1 MVSQSLPG
9 RATGLINKGTNAW
22 RNLRGLVPKIVLFSF
37 RLLLIVTFLAQFLPL
52 DLPDTQPDTQM
63 AAMQTESATQT
74 GLLRHESL
82 FDFLRRIAPRPFG
95 PTLALAH
102 SSGITLTKSVPVTV
116 YTDNPVFTY
125 TVNIQNPN
133 ALTIGQLAVVSDTVI
148 AGQNLQGGS
157 ATSPWWYQQS
167 GGHPTFKLIDSDDS
181 RPDIVAGSTALQ
193 LAIPIADHTILT
205 HTVLCFKGTVAGNPQ
220 EFCELVPA
228 VTTEVRAPAFGFSQV
243 PTATCAGS
251 AITYTLAISNYGGAA
266 TTKPFTLETQLD
278 PTVEYVV
285 GSASDG
291 GIYSAGRITWP
302 VYNILLANGANE
314 ILRSFQVTVPA
325 WLDDGDLITHVYTVT
340 SPEVTPDGGGIWSTQ
355 IQKVSAEFTHTAP
368 VCWGETVYFTNTA
381 GSIPATEWAWDFGD
395 GTPIVSGVNSVS
407 HQYANPGIYEASL
420 VVTGV
425 CGSVLQ
431 TDVYTALVAVEDVI
445 ASFQAAPTQVCAGG
459 TVWFTNTSLL
469 SGTVD
474 AWLWDFG
481 DGTSDTTN
489 WLTTNHSYNTPG
501 EYVATLYVTNTL
513 GCSDWA
519 TQTISV
525 EAVTASFEA
534 SPTQVCAGGTVWF
547 TNTSLLSGTVS
558 AWLWD
563 FGDGISDATNWA
575 TTNHLYSTP
584 GEYVATL
591 YVTNTLGCS
600 DWATQTISVEAVTAS
615 FEAAPTQVCAGGTV
629 WFTNTSLLSGTVD
642 AWLWDFGDG
651 TSDATNWLTTN
662 HSYNTPGEYVAT
674 LYVTTT
680 AGCYDSEAVTITVQ
694 GIQASFDSA
703 PGSLCV
709 NGTVYLTS
717 TSTLSGTVEMYTWN
731 YGDGVIESGEA
742 LSTTSHL
749 YTLPGEHVVT
759 LYVTNTL
766 GCSDW
771 ATKTVSVQDL
781 TVDFSADSSACLGD
795 GVAFTNLTVVTP
807 TNSISSYLWDFGNG
821 DVITNVWAGFLYMG
835 YTSSGLYTATLTVT
849 TTAGCVNSTSRQVTI
864 HPTPQPTFTVNSPV
878 CVGDTMYFANSTSG
892 GDNTYL
898 WEFGDSTISS
908 LENPSHTY
916 GVAGTY
922 TVTLTV
928 TNTQGCAASLQQ
940 QVNVLSLPVT
950 SFTWDTPV
958 CASEVMTFMN
968 TTPPPIH
975 SLLWDFGDGEISYLM
990 NPTHTFTSAGTYPV
1004 TLTVTNTA
1012 GCVSSVS
1019 NMVTVTAL
1027 PVAAFTSSSPVCLG
1041 EVMSFTNQSTGASSY
1056 LWDFGDDTISIEDNP
1071 SYSYLNSGNYTVTL
1085 IAISECGM
1093 SVTQTQVTVY
1103 ALPQPAIQR
1112 EPAGTVNVSESVT
1125 FTDTGS
1131 GAVSWSWDFGD
1142 GYADEGQVVEHTYE
1156 SQGIYTVT
1164 LIVTNSV
1171 GCANRATDIIEVRE
1185 PYDASVYLPAV
1196 FKGYGPQ
1203 VNLVIDSI
1211 QWMIGNELRSSPP
1224 PNPGQPFHVQV
1235 VVRNTGPDTASPGT
1249 EGIWVDL
1256 YLKPS
1261 RTPTVGDLWW
1271 NLSQSGACPT
1281 GNDCYGFAW
1290 HITNP
1295 LPAGGTV
1302 TLSTTA
1308 PVDPNFSRW
1317 PVGGVPYSPSKH
1329 VPIVAFVDVWPVPV
1343 GDVAETNEND
1353 NLSSWLSGTETGE
1366 IRLNPPVRGEQATG
1380 GRRPRMS
1387 HAK

>member
-445 ASFQAAPTQVCAGG
+445 ASFQ
-459 TVWFTNTSLL
+459 
-469 SGTVD
+469 
-474 AWLWDFG
+474 
-481 DGTSDTTN
+481 
-489 WLTTNHSYNTPG
+489 
-501 EYVATLYVTNTL
+501 
-513 GCSDWA
+513 
-519 TQTISV
+519 
-525 EAVTASFEA
+525 
-534 SPTQVCAGGTVWF
+534 
-547 TNTSLLSGTVS
+547 
-558 AWLWD
+558 
-563 FGDGISDATNWA
+563 
-575 TTNHLYSTP
+575 
-584 GEYVATL
+584 
-591 YVTNTLGCS
+591 
-600 DWATQTISVEAVTAS
+600 
-615 FEAAPTQVCAGGTV
+615 AAPTQVCAGGTV